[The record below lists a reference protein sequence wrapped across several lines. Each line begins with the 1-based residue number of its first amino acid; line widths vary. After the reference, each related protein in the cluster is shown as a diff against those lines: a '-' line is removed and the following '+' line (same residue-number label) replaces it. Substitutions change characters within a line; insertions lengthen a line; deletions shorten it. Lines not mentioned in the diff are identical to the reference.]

1 MGLRWSSGSGEA
13 LRRAAVGVLAA
24 VLATAGVGPT
34 LAQQPPAP
42 AAPRPATPARPP
54 AAAQKPPAQPAQPA
68 PPAQTAPPPAAAA
81 PGATAEPPKLIYS
94 QWTKFCD
101 KGQDPSGKQVCA
113 TGREARTEAGQP
125 VVAAV
130 LIEPEGVPQKL
141 FRITLPAPVMLQYGT
156 RIVIDQ
162 EPALSAPFFTCLG
175 AGCVANYEGTPDLV
189 GKLKKGKTLFV
200 QAVAMNGAAVS
211 FPLPLADNSGSFQ
224 KSNEGPPIDP
234 KVLAD
239 QQKKL
244 EEEMRKRQEQ
254 NGPK

>member
-1 MGLRWSSGSGEA
+1 MGLRLSSGSGEA
-13 LRRAAVGVLAA
+13 SRRAAAGSLAA
-24 VLATAGVGPT
+24 VLAAASVGLA

-42 AAPRPATPARPP
+42 SRPAAPARPP
-54 AAAQKPPAQPAQPA
+54 AAAPKPPAQPAQPA

-81 PGATAEPPKLIYS
+81 PGASAEPPKLIYS

-175 AGCVANYEGTPDLV
+175 AACVANYEGTPDLI

-211 FPLPLADNSGSFQ
+211 FPLSLVDGPGPTFQ

-234 KVLAD
+234 KVLQD

-254 NGPK
+254 NAPK